1 MPTVLWWARPGN
13 PYSRNRVLRQLLTE
27 LGWTII
33 DFQPRLSMTG
43 DWQARIQR
51 VPNVDLVWVPCFRQR
66 DLTAALRWSR
76 ARGIPLLA
84 DPLISAYDKQVFERA
99 KYPPGSFRARRLQA
113 WEGRLLAAAD
123 AVLAD
128 TAGHARFFHAELGVE
143 TARLHVV
150 PVGAEEA
157 LFRPAA
163 TPMSP
168 HSPLEVLFYGSFIQL
183 QGPLTIIEAA
193 RLYSGPPVVWRLVGD
208 GPLRAACME
217 AAAGLASVVFED
229 WIDYEALPS
238 RIHRADLVLGIF
250 GTTAKAARVIPN
262 KVYQAMACG
271 RPLVTRAAPAY
282 TGELLDDPGSG
293 IQWVD
298 GGDAADLAAAV
309 ARLARSPETLPE
321 RARQTRL
328 AYERHFS
335 LAHIRSAL
343 AAALAEV
350 AQ

>member
-33 DFQPRLSMTG
+33 DFRPLLSMAG

-51 VPNVDLVWVPCFRQR
+51 VPKVDLVWVPCFRQR
-66 DLTAALRWSR
+66 DLAAALRWSR
-76 ARGIPLLA
+76 ARAIPLLA

-128 TAGHARFFHAELGVE
+128 TAGHAQFFHSDLGVQ

-163 TPMSP
+163 SAMSP
-168 HSPLEVLFYGSFIQL
+168 HRPLEVLFYGSFIQL
-183 QGPLTIIEAA
+183 QGPLTIVEAA

-229 WIDYEALPS
+229 WVDYEALPG

-271 RPLVTRAAPAY
+271 RPLVTLATPAY
-282 TGELLDDPGSG
+282 ARELLNDPDSG
-293 IQWVD
+293 IEWVHA
-298 GGDAADLAAAV
+298 GDPADLAAAV
-309 ARLARSPETLPE
+309 ARLASHPETLPE

-335 LAHIRSAL
+335 LAHPGLQVSCR
-343 AAALAEV
+343 
-350 AQ
+350 